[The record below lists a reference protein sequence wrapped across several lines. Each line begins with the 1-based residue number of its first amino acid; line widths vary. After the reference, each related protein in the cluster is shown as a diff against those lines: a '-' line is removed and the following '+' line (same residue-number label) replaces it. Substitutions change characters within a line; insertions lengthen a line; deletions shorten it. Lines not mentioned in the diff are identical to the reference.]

1 MAITANPIR
10 YNSVVVGFGTQT
22 TANITAP
29 TVIKAVGGRVAKV
42 SVVVAGSA
50 AGAVHNVATVAA
62 AAAANQIAVVPDT
75 VGVYD
80 INMPCGAGIV
90 VVPGTGQ
97 TLAVSF
103 A

>member
-22 TANITAP
+22 TANVIAP

-42 SVVVAGSA
+42 SVVVAGST

-90 VVPGTGQ
+90 VVPGTDQ
-97 TLAVSF
+97 VLAVSF